1 MGFWP
6 AICSIAAPTEVLDFY
21 TVAKAQNFAQHFL
34 LFLLVH
40 LNPIWSS
47 PKHKKK
53 KQEIEKIS
61 KILEFSK
68 VTDEQTEMTRH

>member
-53 KQEIEKIS
+53 KTRDRKNIKNFG
-61 KILEFSK
+61 ILKSNRR
-68 VTDEQTEMTRH
+68 TN